1 MGRPSIREA
10 AIRDMISYLHS
21 NIKNG
26 ELGIE
31 VRNDACKLLIE
42 AFALNK
48 SSGGGGNGNVEFNVE
63 SVIETMEEEGKED
76 GDEEIEKPRNKGGRP
91 SNEEIR
97 RRKAASY
104 ERGEQPNWYIGRTG
118 RGEVSAAE
126 AAGAADSDGVE
137 MSGM

>member
-1 MGRPSIREA
+1 MGRPNLREV

-76 GDEEIEKPRNKGGRP
+76 GDEEIEKPRKKGGRP

-104 ERGEQPNWYIGRTG
+104 ERGELPNWYIGRTG